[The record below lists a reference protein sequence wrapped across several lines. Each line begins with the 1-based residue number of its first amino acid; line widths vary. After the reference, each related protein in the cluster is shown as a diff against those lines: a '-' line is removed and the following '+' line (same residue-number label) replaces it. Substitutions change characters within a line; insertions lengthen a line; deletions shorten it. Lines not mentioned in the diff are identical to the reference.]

1 MQATNLLL
9 EMQSAVA
16 TGRMDPELR
25 QELKAELLE
34 EALHAGRVDVVE
46 QRFRRELRAGA
57 PVPRP
62 RAGQYSRSRLLDEYD
77 GGAGGGAGSGGGGGG
92 GGAGGAGRADG
103 HGDHRRHRRQPEV
116 NVELEAERL
125 LKEEQDT
132 DYYAMME
139 QDRQRKVRERGF
151 NLKLERGSGLSL
163 PPSTLV
169 GVAVGAGAGCPLA

>member
-34 EALHAGRVDVVE
+34 EALHAGRVNVVE

-77 GGAGGGAGSGGGGGG
+77 GG
-92 GGAGGAGRADG
+92 GAGGAGRADD

-139 QDRQRKVRERGF
+139 QDRQRKVRER
-151 NLKLERGSGLSL
+151 EA
-163 PPSTLV
+163 ST
-169 GVAVGAGAGCPLA
+169 